1 MDAERKDIEQ
11 NDEDQLSEY
20 TEVFSWGSDE
30 EGQMGLGENK
40 RNSVFYYPRVCSFQ
54 IVIHQLACG
63 LDHTAFVAKNGYLYS
78 MGSNALG
85 KLGIGQQSLQNSFQP
100 QLVSALSKYKVV
112 QVSCGHSHTC
122 AIIDSGELFSWGDS
136 SEGQLGINSN
146 GSHYYPQ
153 LVNFSDLKGINTFV
167 TDVSCGYYH
176 TIAVLKNG
184 QVCSFGSGKK
194 GQLGTGNQNKQH
206 KPFLLNNLTQ
216 IIKVK
221 CGFYHTLFLDESGR
235 VYSCGL
241 NDEGQ
246 LGQGHNEGNISSPRL
261 VLELEHSFIKKI
273 FAGSHSAAITDES
286 EVYFFGKSQLGQ
298 FLYPQL
304 VKICQGDINEIS
316 IGNHFGVA
324 VTNEGK
330 VYSWGINQQGQLGQ
344 GDSDVCIIP
353 SLVEPLNEKKVS
365 SVSCGENYVICLGQV
380 MSSRLAKLASQKKM
394 LKFQSPN
401 NNNNS
406 LINIDNEGKNE
417 NSPSKS
423 ESLSKKG
430 MIKSQSQLII
440 DNKLDQQNEMS
451 RLNEEQDKLNSIYF
465 PSGFQKKM
473 KYSKSFYSPI
483 ESGIFSNQF
492 SPEKNQQNGSLLITN
507 QKDKIFNQLCLKNI
521 KEKQQNNSSFHTGQN
536 RQNPSES
543 IAELSTKDGIKQ
555 SPSIQFD
562 VKNNN
567 VQDFSKQLPNQQLF
581 QNMDKIQDSINWE
594 MLQQDKKGLKDQVQN
609 LERQIQNKNE
619 FIIKLQKENKELKEQ
634 TQNKNL
640 LDLQIEKEQK
650 LKKEKCDLVIEN
662 ANLQED
668 NAQLLKVLQ
677 QQADQI
683 NELLQE
689 NKDLNV
695 KIKHQI
701 QQNEIQNK
709 QVNQKLVSYTEKISG
724 LERIYSDYD
733 SLKNEI
739 QIKDERI
746 QILEDQTIYL
756 KRQIEILQKN
766 QNSQRVLADP
776 LSQYSS
782 PKNFNSMQ
790 PHNSQPLQIDISNYE
805 TVRNK
810 YLDLKSEQKGINDTK
825 KNILKNVNENQS
837 PYLNRSQLYNNKCKN
852 LQLPTERDHLN
863 KINDNK
869 LNSKRDTLSQL
880 SINSPSHA
888 LNLQIQP
895 QYQNLLSSLI
905 KGENE
910 LNQQLFGNPNQKHSI
925 LKNSPTKQG
934 NTWFNQNNLDYN
946 HKPNVSFTDLDKIN
960 DPLTPSRSQQYT
972 EKQTNQCQ
980 LKKGKSSSFYQ
991 TNEFIPNSSQQIASQ
1006 NQSINGGNGFFTPLS
1021 IKLQQSPQQYQQ
1033 MSQNNFHIAP
1043 KSTQYSQASRQLDF
1057 LSQQKQPAYEASYA
1071 DQEFQ
1076 KQFSRTKQQLEQ
1088 RMNEFSRKQQ
1098 NQNLF

>member
-1 MDAERKDIEQ
+1 MESERKEIEQ
-11 NDEDQLSEY
+11 SEEDQLSEY

-63 LDHTAFVAKNGYLYS
+63 LDHTAFVAKNGYLYT

-100 QLVSALSKYKVV
+100 QLVSALSKYKVM

-146 GSHYYPQ
+146 GSHYNPQ

-176 TIAVLKNG
+176 TVAVLKNG

-194 GQLGTGNQNKQH
+194 GQLGTGNQNKQY
-206 KPFLLNNLTQ
+206 KPFLLNSLSQ

-273 FAGSHSAAITDES
+273 FAGSHSAAITDANEI
-286 EVYFFGKSQLGQ
+286 YFFGKSQLGQ

-304 VKICQGDINEIS
+304 VRICQGDVNEIS

-324 VTNEGK
+324 VTYDGK

-344 GDSDVCIIP
+344 GDSDVRIIP
-353 SLVEPLNEKKVS
+353 SLVEPLNEKKVIS
-365 SVSCGENYVICLGQV
+365 ATCGENYVICLGQV
-380 MSSRLAKLASQKKM
+380 MNSRLAKLASQKKM
-394 LKFQSPN
+394 LKFQSPD

-406 LINIDNEGKNE
+406 LINVDKEGKNE
-417 NSPSKS
+417 YPSSKSQSPSKN
-423 ESLSKKG
+423 G
-430 MIKSQSQLII
+430 MIKSQSQLILA
-440 DNKLDQQNEMS
+440 NKLDQQNEIS
-451 RLNEEQDKLNSIYF
+451 KQYDEQDKLNSIYL

-473 KYSKSFYSPI
+473 KHSKSFYSPI

-492 SPEKNQQNGSLLITN
+492 SPEKNQQNGSLLIAS
-507 QKDKIFNQLCLKNI
+507 QKDKIFNHLCLKNAQD
-521 KEKQQNNSSFHTGQN
+521 KLQNNSSFHTGQKK
-536 RQNPSES
+536 QNPSES

-562 VKNNN
+562 VKNNH
-567 VQDFSKQLPNQQLF
+567 VQDFSKQLPNQQFF
-581 QNMDKIQDSINWE
+581 QNMENIQDSINWE
-594 MLQQDKKGLKDQVQN
+594 MQLQDRKGLKDQIQN

-634 TQNKNL
+634 IQNKNYSDSQL
-640 LDLQIEKEQK
+640 EKEQK
-650 LKKEKCDLVIEN
+650 LKQEKCDLLIEN
-662 ANLQED
+662 ANLQKD
-668 NAQLLKVLQ
+668 NSQLLKVLQ

-689 NKDLNV
+689 NKELNV

-709 QVNQKLVSYTEKISG
+709 QVNQKLVSYTEKIQD

-756 KRQIEILQKN
+756 KRQIEMLQKN
-766 QNSQRVLADP
+766 QNHQRVFADP

-782 PKNFNSMQ
+782 PKNQHHN
-790 PHNSQPLQIDISNYE
+790 NSQPLQIDISNYE
-805 TVRNK
+805 TVRNN
-810 YLDLKSEQKGINDTK
+810 YLDLKNEKKGMNETK
-825 KNILKNVNENQS
+825 RNLLKNVNENQS
-837 PYLNRSQLYNNKCKN
+837 PYLNRSQLYNNKYKN
-852 LQLPTERDHLN
+852 LQLPSERDHLS
-863 KINDNK
+863 KINKNSI
-869 LNSKRDTLSQL
+869 NSKRDSLQQL
-880 SINSPSHA
+880 SINSPTHA

-895 QYQNLLSSLI
+895 QFQNLQSNMN
-905 KGENE
+905 KEKND
-910 LNQQLFGNPNQKHSI
+910 LNQNQFINPNQKRSI
-925 LKNSPTKQG
+925 LKNSPIKQANSG
-934 NTWFNQNNLDYN
+934 FDQNDQDYN
-946 HKPNVSFTDLDKIN
+946 CKPSVSFTDLEQISN
-960 DPLTPSRSQQYT
+960 TVTPSRSQHYT
-972 EKQTNQCQ
+972 ERQPNQSQ
-980 LKKGKSSSFYQ
+980 LKKGKSCSFYQ
-991 TNEFIPNSSQQIASQ
+991 TNEFNPNSAQQKASQ
-1006 NQSINGGNGFFTPLS
+1006 NVSINGGSGFFTPLNT
-1021 IKLQQSPQQYQQ
+1021 KFQQSPQQYPKIA
-1033 MSQNNFHIAP
+1033 QNNFCIAP
-1043 KSTQYSQASRQLDF
+1043 QTTQYSQASKQLDF
-1057 LSQQKQPAYEASYA
+1057 LSQQKQPTYAASYA

-1076 KQFSRTKQQLEQ
+1076 KSLSRTKQQLEQ
-1088 RMNEFSRKQQ
+1088 RLNEFSKKQLS
-1098 NQNLF
+1098 QNLF

>member
-1 MDAERKDIEQ
+1 MEVERKDSEM
-11 NDEDQLSEY
+11 NNEDDQLSEY

-40 RNSVFYYPRVCSFQ
+40 RNTEFYYPRVCSFQ

-63 LDHTAFVAKNGYLYS
+63 LDHTAFVAKNGYLYT

-85 KLGIGQQSLQNSFQP
+85 KLGLGQQSLQNSFQP
-100 QLVSALSKYKVV
+100 QLVSALSKYKVM

-146 GSHYYPQ
+146 GSHYNPQ
-153 LVNFSDLKGINTFV
+153 LVNFTDLKGINTFV

-194 GQLGTGNQNKQH
+194 GQLGTGNQNKQY

-273 FAGSHSAAITDES
+273 FAGSHSAAITDAN

-298 FLYPQL
+298 FHYPQL
-304 VKICQGDINEIS
+304 VRICQGEITEIS

-344 GDSDVCIIP
+344 GDSDIRIIP
-353 SLVEPLNEKKVS
+353 SLVEPLNEKKVN

-380 MSSRLAKLASQKKM
+380 MNSRLAKLASQKKM

-401 NNNNS
+401 NNSNS
-406 LINIDNEGKNE
+406 LINLENEGKNQY
-417 NSPSKS
+417 SPSKS
-423 ESLSKKG
+423 ESPSKKG
-430 MIKSQSQLII
+430 MIKSQSQLILA
-440 DNKLDQQNEMS
+440 NKLDQQNEIL
-451 RLNEEQDKLNSIYF
+451 RQNEEQDKQNSIYL

-492 SPEKNQQNGSLLITN
+492 SPEINQQNGSLLIAS
-507 QKDKIFNQLCLKNI
+507 QKDKIFNHLCVKNV
-521 KEKQQNNSSFHTGQN
+521 KDKMQNNSSFHTGQK

-562 VKNNN
+562 AKNNH
-567 VQDFSKQLPNQQLF
+567 VQDFSKQLPNQQFL
-581 QNMDKIQDSINWE
+581 QNTENIQDSINWE
-594 MLQQDKKGLKDQVQN
+594 MQQQDKKGLKDQIQN

-619 FIIKLQKENKELKEQ
+619 FIIKLQKENQELKEQ
-634 TQNKNL
+634 VQNKNL
-640 LDLQIEKEQK
+640 IDQQLEKEQK
-650 LKKEKCDLVIEN
+650 LKKEKCDLLIEN
-662 ANLQED
+662 ANLQKD
-668 NAQLLKVLQ
+668 NSQLLNVLQ

-689 NKDLNV
+689 NKELNV

-709 QVNQKLVSYTEKISG
+709 QVNQKLVSYTEKIQD

-733 SLKNEI
+733 CLKNEI

-766 QNSQRVLADP
+766 QNNQRALADP
-776 LSQYSS
+776 LSQYQS
-782 PKNFNSMQ
+782 PKNFSSIQ
-790 PHNSQPLQIDISNYE
+790 HHNQQPLQIDISNYE
-805 TVRNK
+805 TVRNN
-810 YLDLKSEQKGINDTK
+810 YLDLKSEQKGLNETK
-825 KNILKNVNENQS
+825 RNLLKNVNENQS
-837 PYLNRSQLYNNKCKN
+837 PFLNRSQLYNSKYKN
-852 LQLPTERDHLN
+852 LQLPSERDHLTKIQNN
-863 KINDNK
+863 KM
-869 LNSKRDTLSQL
+869 NSKRDSLSQL

-888 LNLQIQP
+888 LDL
-895 QYQNLLSSLI
+895 QYQNLQNNLI
-905 KGENE
+905 KEKND
-910 LNQQLFGNPNQKHSI
+910 LNQQQFINPNQKRSI
-925 LKNSPTKQG
+925 LKNSPSKQG
-934 NTWFNQNNLDYN
+934 NSGFDQNNLDHN
-946 HKPNVSFTDLDKIN
+946 CKPNVSFTDLEN
-960 DPLTPSRSQQYT
+960 LNNPLTPSRSQIFT
-972 EKQTNQCQ
+972 ERQSNQSQ

-991 TNEFIPNSSQQIASQ
+991 TKEFNPNSTQHKATQ
-1006 NQSINGGNGFFTPLS
+1006 NLSINGGSGFFTPLN
-1021 IKLQQSPQQYQQ
+1021 IKIQQSPQQYQQ
-1033 MSQNNFHIAP
+1033 TSQNNFCKVP
-1043 KSTQYSQASRQLDF
+1043 QTTQNSQASRQLDF
-1057 LSQQKQPAYEASYA
+1057 LNQQKQPAYSASYA
-1071 DQEFQ
+1071 DMEFQ
-1076 KQFSRTKQQLEQ
+1076 KSLSRTKQQLEQ